1 MSLSMRTV
9 GRMFG
14 LSGILGVAA
23 WLLDGTVMMGMLVL
37 IAACAATAIVW
48 ALAESSPLEGAIDLR
63 AGTLLGHLGAF
74 LVGMVSTL
82 WMVNSLGYPLVESA
96 LTMLATVGTGYA
108 TYLWMEPNVKA

>member
-37 IAACAATAIVW
+37 IAACAVTAIIW
-48 ALAESSPLEGAIDLR
+48 AL
-63 AGTLLGHLGAF
+63 
-74 LVGMVSTL
+74 
-82 WMVNSLGYPLVESA
+82 SLIHI
-96 LTMLATVGTGYA
+96 
-108 TYLWMEPNVKA
+108 

>member
-9 GRMFG
+9 SRMFG
-14 LSGILGVAA
+14 LSGIVGLVA
-23 WLLDGTVMMGMLVL
+23 WWLDGTLMTGMLAL
-37 IAACAATAIVW
+37 IAACAVTAIVW
-48 ALAESSPLEGAIDLR
+48 AVAESSPFEGAIDMR

-82 WMVNSLGYPLVESA
+82 WMVNSLGFPLVESA

-108 TYLWMEPNVKA
+108 TYLWMEPNAKV